1 MYIQTREMY
10 IQTLEVY
17 IQTPE
22 QLCPSLD
29 DALHW
34 KPSRCWRQEAKVLH
48 PKYST
53 ISFSVTKILRKSC
66 ICYILMPVYFS
77 LRNAEISK
85 VRIYF
90 EETKLSQK
98 CCISCSLLY
107 KKCSFSENVCCR
119 RPCIWKYEH
128 QWTEACSSLSCWP
141 TLLPPWGL
149 LEKEKDPPSKRSRY
163 PDPFGYSFWRC
174 LVNLAWLWDS
184 RGTK

>member
-53 ISFSVTKILRKSC
+53 ISFSVTKN
-66 ICYILMPVYFS
+66 FT
-77 LRNAEISK
+77 E
-85 VRIYF
+85 
-90 EETKLSQK
+90 KLH
-98 CCISCSLLY
+98 LLNTHA
-107 KKCSFSENVCCR
+107 SVFF
-119 RPCIWKYEH
+119 
-128 QWTEACSSLSCWP
+128 
-141 TLLPPWGL
+141 
-149 LEKEKDPPSKRSRY
+149 LEK
-163 PDPFGYSFWRC
+163 C
-174 LVNLAWLWDS
+174 
-184 RGTK
+184 